1 MNLLYLCSN
10 TPLLHVL
17 WAMVEMV
24 NYFVNKLKI
33 EGSVSA
39 DCVFPN
45 QILVHSEG
53 GAVWEGKRKKTKTH
67 HLYHSDLLWKTKSS
81 I

>member
-24 NYFVNKLKI
+24 NYFANELNI
-33 EGSVSA
+33 EGE
-39 DCVFPN
+39 CVFPN
-45 QILVHSEG
+45 QILAYSEG
-53 GAVWEGKRKKTKTH
+53 GAVWGGKRKKTKTH